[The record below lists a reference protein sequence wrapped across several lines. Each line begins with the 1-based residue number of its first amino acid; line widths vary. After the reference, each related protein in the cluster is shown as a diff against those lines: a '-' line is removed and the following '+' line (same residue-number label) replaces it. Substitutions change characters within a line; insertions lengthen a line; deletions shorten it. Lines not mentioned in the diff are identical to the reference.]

1 MSDEHF
7 NVSST
12 VETFATI
19 ASSVVAAMAGVW
31 RWIKARE
38 RRFHMRLSDVEHRIA
53 VNDKRLVTLE
63 VQRQG
68 DTDRM
73 ERIEDTIVAID
84 KKLDRHTEILVD
96 IMRGQGRRS

>member
-1 MSDEHF
+1 MADEHI
-7 NVSST
+7 SST
-12 VETFATI
+12 IETVATI
-19 ASSVVAAMAGVW
+19 ASSVVAAIAGVW

-38 RRFHMRLSDVEHRIA
+38 RRFHMRLTDVEHRIST
-53 VNDKRLVTLE
+53 NDKRLVTLE
-63 VQRQG
+63 VQRQA

-84 KKLDRHTEILVD
+84 KKQDRQTEILVE